1 MCTMAMATAP
11 EKDQPFIHLKLPEVG
26 GPKRNLT
33 DSQRAGLQSFLLVKF
48 KPKFSSFKL

>member
-1 MCTMAMATAP
+1 MATAP
-11 EKDQPFIHLKLPEVG
+11 EMDQPFIHLKLPEVG